1 MQRIWFEF
9 NLNGIHAY
17 VVLEWAND
25 MKLHVFANKLKANT
39 YYEHLI
45 HSDIWIFFDNRP
57 MSNLV

>member
-1 MQRIWFEF
+1 
-9 NLNGIHAY
+9 
-17 VVLEWAND
+17 

-57 MSNLV
+57 MSNLVYINLLKIWALIGGNLKKTVFL